1 MALELIK
8 KNKTVQLEI
17 LGTKSVT
24 YKIYAE
30 LAI

>member
-8 KNKTVQLEI
+8 KNKTILLEI

-24 YKIYAE
+24 YKFFAE